1 MIKNAP
7 LKEELEFA
15 NESLNFLK
23 KRKEN
28 LEKKENL
35 DDKLT
40 FDFKFKFSLGY
51 DLDGAQFAIVPEIG
65 FKIGYIGKI

>member
-15 NESLNFLK
+15 NETLNFLK

-35 DDKLT
+35 DDKLIKLRRVET
-40 FDFKFKFSLGY
+40 SIKAIEY
-51 DLDGAQFAIVPEIG
+51 YFAL
-65 FKIGYIGKI
+65 

>member
-35 DDKLT
+35 DDKLIKLRRVET
-40 FDFKFKFSLGY
+40 SIKAIEY
-51 DLDGAQFAIVPEIG
+51 YFAL
-65 FKIGYIGKI
+65 

>member
-15 NESLNFLK
+15 NETLNFLK

-35 DDKLT
+35 DDKLIKLRRVET
-40 FDFKFKFSLGY
+40 SIKAIEY
-51 DLDGAQFAIVPEIG
+51 YFAFIKPRY
-65 FKIGYIGKI
+65 KI